1 MEKEDVE
8 LLIAENQLKFD
19 FEEIE
24 NHIEEESSSL
34 PQTFIKAKNYEWI
47 KEEVL
52 FIVVKV
58 NRDEIV
64 KDFSNLNLCGKKMI
78 DWVLMAGSDCEQ
90 KVIIDSEDIFSSIRS
105 LSINKPIIAVF
116 YSDTPLLDKITFNK
130 ICDYFSSR
138 NMNFLQLSRGFIVK
152 TDFLKNNYYFAQGVN
167 LYEDKNLLV
176 VDNAKEL
183 NYVSN
188 ILYNKILNYH
198 IKNGVIIFGQN
209 NIYIDADVEI
219 ESGVIIYP
227 NNILKGQSIIEKGV
241 ILESGNVIKDSIVS
255 SGIIKSSYIENS
267 KITNASII
275 QPFSKIINEEL

>member
-24 NHIEEESSSL
+24 NNIEEESSSL